1 MTTADPPGS
10 KHAAAPRP
18 LATGAF
24 PHSIGREILAG
35 TTTFATMAYIIV
47 VNPKI
52 LEAAGIPFGPSMVA
66 TILTAALGTL
76 LMGVWARR
84 PFAVA
89 PYMGQNAF
97 VAYTVVGV
105 LGYPWQTALGAIF
118 IGGSL
123 FTLLSL
129 FRAREL
135 LAESIPDSL
144 KRSFAV
150 GIGLFLAFIGLTTMG
165 VVAPGAAGVPVTA
178 GDLSEP
184 AVQLA
189 VAGFALMVLLHL
201 VRVPGSILLAIL
213 ATAGGAMLLGLAPR
227 PEALVG
233 APPDLSPTFL
243 ALDIRAAL
251 TWGFASVILAIF
263 VLDLVDTIGTLIG
276 LAYKSGL
283 LDEEGRM
290 PGMEKALQCDAL
302 STVVGSLLGTTTSG
316 AYIES
321 ATGIEAGGRTG
332 LTAIVTALWFLAAL
346 FFAPLLSSVP
356 PAAYGP
362 ALVMVGMLMLEPI
375 RGLPFDD
382 LVELL
387 PAFLTITLMSFTY
400 DLGIGITAG
409 LGSHVLL
416 KVATGRAR
424 EVKTG
429 MWVLGGLSVL
439 FYVFYPY

>member
-1 MTTADPPGS
+1 MESRGGWT
-10 KHAAAPRP
+10 
-18 LATGAF
+18 
-24 PHSIGREILAG
+24 REVLAG

-66 TILTAALGTL
+66 TILSAAFGTL

-97 VAYTVVGV
+97 IAYTVVGI
-105 LGYPWQTALGAIF
+105 LGHPWQTALGAIF

-129 FRAREL
+129 FRARQW
-135 LAESIPDSL
+135 LAESIPESL

-165 VVAPGAAGVPVTA
+165 VVARGAGDVPVRA

-189 VAGFALMVLLHL
+189 LAGFALMVLLHL
-201 VRVPGSILLAIL
+201 LKMPGSILLAVL
-213 ATAGGAMLLGLAPR
+213 ATAGGAILLGFAPR

-233 APPDLSPTFL
+233 APPDLGPTFL
-243 ALDIRAAL
+243 ALDIRAAF
-251 TWGFASVILAIF
+251 TWGFASVILTIF

-276 LAYKSGL
+276 LAYKADL

-290 PGMEKALQCDAL
+290 PGMERALQCDAL
-302 STVVGSLLGTTTSG
+302 ATVAGSLLGTTTTG
-316 AYIES
+316 AYLES

-332 LTAIVTALWFLAAL
+332 LTAVVVALWFLAAL
-346 FFAPLLSSVP
+346 FFAPLLSAVP
-356 PAAYGP
+356 PQAYGP
-362 ALVMVGMLMLEPI
+362 ALVMVGMLMLEPV

-382 LVELL
+382 LSELL

-400 DLGIGITAG
+400 DLAIGLTAG
-409 LGSHVLL
+409 FASHVLL

-424 EVKTG
+424 EVKAG